1 LNCSCQDASSGIT
14 METVDGSSPQRVYGS
29 SEIPE
34 VAGTDLAKNSSAAS
48 HVPLDPVDQTT
59 KHDDQTQVLET
70 LESQVHPVVI

>member
-1 LNCSCQDASSGIT
+1 